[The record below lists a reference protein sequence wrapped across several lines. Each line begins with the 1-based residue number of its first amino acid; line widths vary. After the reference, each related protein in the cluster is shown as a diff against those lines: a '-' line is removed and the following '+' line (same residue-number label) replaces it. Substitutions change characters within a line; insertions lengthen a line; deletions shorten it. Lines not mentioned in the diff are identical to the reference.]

1 MGAAREHWPKPG
13 KTRAGCGRSSGVQSG
28 PVRKGPDVDTAATAP
43 VRRVSGG
50 GAWAAIVLAG
60 ALYGIAFPPVA
71 WRWLAWICLVP
82 AIVVFNS
89 STARRAFW
97 GGALLATV
105 GACFTVYWLPMAAV
119 TFYEQSLAVGLA
131 LFAGVTGIMVVPY
144 VAAWAWLHQRAR
156 TLWPAFYP
164 PVSGAAFVA
173 AELARSRILG
183 GNPWAVFGYTQ
194 QSDSLIA
201 QTASLAGVYGI
212 SFLLVTSNIAIAE
225 MLSARG
231 RRWSAAVT
239 FSIVLVVGLGA
250 GWLARPPHAVAP
262 ARAER
267 VGIVQGNIDLGARW
281 RRELYGQTLSTY
293 LEMTRALL
301 DEKPDLVVWPE
312 TAMMF
317 FVDREPLY
325 RASIASFLRGSS
337 AQLLAGAPRYLEDP
351 QTRYFNSV
359 FLLDASGAI
368 RDHYDKEKLLPFAER
383 FPFGGDLVRRNFGRV
398 REFAVGSDTAPLD
411 SSIGRIGVVVCNEA
425 MYPEYVRNRV
435 LGGAQVL
442 ANLTNDT
449 WIDDAGYS
457 RMAFDMAAL
466 RAVETGRYLIR
477 ASTAGPSAIVDPG
490 GRVSGRTPLFTRT
503 SLLGVVEARDHL
515 TWYVRHGDVFAI
527 ACCLL
532 SSIALLVALSKGVA
546 AGRNPTG

>member
-1 MGAAREHWPKPG
+1 M
-13 KTRAGCGRSSGVQSG
+13 
-28 PVRKGPDVDTAATAP
+28 RKGPDVEAAATALA
-43 VRRVSGG
+43 RRVSGAG
-50 GAWAAIVLAG
+50 GWAVIVVAG
-60 ALYGIAFPPVA
+60 ALYGLAFPPVA

-89 STARRAFW
+89 SSARRAFW
-97 GGALLATV
+97 GGALLAAV

-144 VAAWAWLHQRAR
+144 VAAWAWLHQRVR
-156 TLWPAFYP
+156 TLWPAYYP
-164 PVSGAAFVA
+164 PISGAAFVA

-194 QSDSLIA
+194 ESGSLIA
-201 QTASLAGVYGI
+201 QTACLAGVYGI
-212 SFLLVTSNIAIAE
+212 SFVLVTSNIAIAE

-231 RRWSAAVT
+231 RRRSAAIT
-239 FSIVLVVGLGA
+239 LSIVLATGLGA
-250 GWLARPPHAVAP
+250 GWLARAP
-262 ARAER
+262 RAAAPTPAAR

-293 LEMTRALL
+293 LEMTRSLL
-301 DEKPDLVVWPE
+301 EEKPDLVVWPE

-317 FVDREPLY
+317 FVDREPRY
-325 RASIASFLRGSS
+325 QASIASFLRGSS
-337 AQLLAGAPRYLEDP
+337 AQLLSGAPRYLEGP

-398 REFAVGSDTAPLD
+398 REFTVGSDTAPLD
-411 SSIGRIGVVVCNEA
+411 SAIGRVGIVVCNEA
-425 MYPEYVRNRV
+425 MYPQYARDRV
-435 LGGAQVL
+435 LAGAQLL

-477 ASTAGPSAIVDPG
+477 ASTAGPSAIVDPR

-503 SLLGVVEARDHL
+503 SLLGAVDARDHL
-515 TWYVRHGDVFAI
+515 TWYTRHGDVFAI

-532 SSIALLVALSKGVA
+532 SSIALLVVVSIGVA
-546 AGRNPTG
+546 AGRNPAG